1 MTESQTLGVTVC
13 AFHTQVFLVG
23 NPYIKNENNIWNVT
37 CTSCRLYYCIS
48 HAVIQRNSVLVLQ
61 CMPSVWLPAN
71 LTEPWEATPGV
82 HLIIQTLDSL
92 VHCI

>member
-1 MTESQTLGVTVC
+1 M
-13 AFHTQVFLVG
+13 AFTQVFLVG
-23 NPYIKNENNIWNVT
+23 NPYIKNENNIWNVAR
-37 CTSCRLYYCIS
+37 TSCRLYHCIN

-61 CMPSVWLPAN
+61 CMPAAWLPVN
-71 LTEPWEATPGV
+71 LTEPWEAIPSV